1 VLRLPPHVHVRGQ
14 GRRSAA
20 TYKISHWLTTG
31 SEDPTTGAA
40 AKQQHP
46 IIAQDH
52 DMHSVCQQLTLGRL
66 VFDAI
71 HPILNLDASAERTAT
86 KQAAELNDSV
96 QCLNAPASLYIQ
108 S

>member
-1 VLRLPPHVHVRGQ
+1 
-14 GRRSAA
+14 
-20 TYKISHWLTTG
+20 
-31 SEDPTTGAA
+31 
-40 AKQQHP
+40 
-46 IIAQDH
+46 
-52 DMHSVCQQLTLGRL
+52 MHSVCQQLTLGRL